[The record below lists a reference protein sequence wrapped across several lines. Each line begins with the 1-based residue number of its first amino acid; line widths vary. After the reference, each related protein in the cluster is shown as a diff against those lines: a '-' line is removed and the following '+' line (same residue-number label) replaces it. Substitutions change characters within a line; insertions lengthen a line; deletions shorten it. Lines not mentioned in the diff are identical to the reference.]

1 MLFFWSMAPGLRQS
15 SLSKNVAAFRSVGKE
30 LSWKEK
36 ESEAIL
42 SEIPSGRWTL
52 TFEKYKPLFFLP
64 PFQKPGS
71 MTKGNYF
78 NPWRFWGLVISLASG
93 RIVQMAL
100 GSAWLVQQVVPAY
113 FQVACL
119 AWAVQGTGT
128 GWGVEYRSRISV
140 TTQARALRAGLGASM
155 AQPMLSLC
163 IFYGLVSDARRRWWC
178 SECIQS

>member
-1 MLFFWSMAPGLRQS
+1 ME
-15 SLSKNVAAFRSVGKE
+15 KE

-52 TFEKYKPLFFLP
+52 TFGKYKPLFFSACR
-64 PFQKPGS
+64 PFQKLGS

-78 NPWRFWGLVISLASG
+78 SSWRFWGLVISLASG
-93 RIVQMAL
+93 RIVQIMAL
-100 GSAWLVQQVVPAY
+100 GLAWFVQQAVPAY

-163 IFYGLVSDARRRWWC
+163 IFYGLVSDARQRWWC
-178 SECIQS
+178 SWGGIPSSFCACSVRSSLDSNATS